1 MYILFKIIIFVL
13 ILNKSNSKD
22 LDPLRSIEIVN
33 GETNSLPE
41 TNLEAPPDESK
52 RGSHLRESLTAAFSS
67 LSQDNEDQKDLID
80 TLGDTDLKSLFV
92 KYDTDD
98 GNTCL
103 LDSIKQDILWWT
115 FPNGTLKVTNARFS
129 TKRYLDLS
137 YGNVSEDL
145 DLLHK
150 SKFAGRYSFQR
161 VQAFSAAYN
170 MLNSAPFLT
179 LSSMKG
185 SLKYLSLQGNQFAA
199 ITADVEALE
208 RFLQDTQNKPSNVT
222 PIECDELL
230 ANNTLDLYDRNCF
243 LHLENTQKHKN
254 TSDTHDFI
262 YEDYVR
268 KLQKMHNIY
277 GTSRES
283 IAWASFP
290 KLPHL
295 LELDI
300 SNCSIEYVN
309 RRAFRNVTNLRKL
322 FISNNKIMTLEADTF
337 FYIQGVQYLDLS
349 FTNVLNYNYQFSM
362 PTLEVILNLVYGLKI
377 YQTAFKL
384 LPELIYLDLSHSKI
398 TRNSAV
404 AFTHLGNK
412 LKYLSLCFT
421 SFPMMSNGLFKNTAL
436 EGLDLSGNSFV
447 SYNIVDDAFDGIGD
461 TLKWLYFEHSNLRD
475 LNWAKPLRNL
485 QVLGLAGNNINA
497 LSGDIFHS
505 LVRLKVLDLSSNH
518 IGNWYKSVFRNNSEL
533 RVLNLRSNNI
543 NMLTTEML
551 KDFETLE
558 YLSLGDNNFLCSC
571 ILREV
576 VEVAAN
582 NNKDANCSYEILK
595 NAAVELLF
603 SNGSNWTLLSNLFSQ
618 HMEHYL
624 WRSRFIPRLT
634 ESYKNIKDFKHL
646 NKIRKLRFL
655 TEDFRTTMCPSSTTK
670 TLNDTTLKFQLL
682 DYDAKNYWCFNETD
696 QLQVDQLNCQVRL
709 WTDNEAEIHNTIKI
723 VTAVVGSILGAC
735 ILGFIIYLKRWHIH
749 YYYASLRSAALLSRA
764 SKESLDKF
772 HHLNE
777 QDPNLVY
784 DIFIS
789 YCQND
794 RKWVLEELLPNVE
807 KSGDISICLH
817 ERDFQIGVTILD
829 NIISCMDRSRSLMLL
844 ISSKF
849 LLSHWCQFEMYL
861 AQHRIFEVS
870 KEHLILVFLE
880 DIPRRKRPK
889 TLQYLMDIKTYIKW
903 PCKGTKQP
911 SMEERK
917 LFWKRLRKSLEFIG
931 IGTKDSKA

>member
-1 MYILFKIIIFVL
+1 M
-13 ILNKSNSKD
+13 D
-22 LDPLRSIEIVN
+22 AAPAESIEPPEII
-33 GETNSLPE
+33 ETRR
-41 TNLEAPPDESK
+41 K
-52 RGSHLRESLTAAFSS
+52 RSSHLRDSLTAAFSS
-67 LSQDNEDQKDLID
+67 LAQDNDDEKDSTD
-80 TLGDTDLKSLFV
+80 ALGDTDLKSLFV

-103 LDSIKQDILWWT
+103 LDTIKHDILWWT
-115 FPNGTLKVTNARFS
+115 FPNGTLKVTNARYS
-129 TKRYLDLS
+129 SIRYLDLS
-137 YGNVSEDL
+137 YGNISDDL

-150 SKFAGRYSFQR
+150 TKIARRYSFHG
-161 VQAFSAAYN
+161 VQTFSAAYN
-170 MLNSAPFLT
+170 RLNSAPYLT
-179 LSSMKG
+179 LSSMKA

-199 ITADVEALE
+199 FNADAEE
-208 RFLQDTQNKPSNVT
+208 
-222 PIECDELL
+222 
-230 ANNTLDLYDRNCF
+230 
-243 LHLENTQKHKN
+243 
-254 TSDTHDFI
+254 
-262 YEDYVR
+262 
-268 KLQKMHNIY
+268 
-277 GTSRES
+277 ES

-300 SNCSIEYVN
+300 SNCSIEYMSK
-309 RRAFRNVTNLRKL
+309 RAFRNVTNLRKL
-322 FISNNKIMTLEADTF
+322 FVSNNKIMNLEADTF
-337 FYIQGVQYLDLS
+337 YYIQGVQYLDLS

-362 PTLEVILNLVYGLKI
+362 PTIEVILNLVYGLKI
-377 YQTAFKL
+377 YQTAFKM

-412 LKYLSLCFT
+412 LKYLSLCYT

-436 EGLDLSGNSFV
+436 EGLDLSGNSLV
-447 SYNIVDDAFDGIGD
+447 SYNIVDDAFDGIGE
-461 TLKWLYFEHSNLRD
+461 TLKCLYFEHSNLRN
-475 LNWAKPLRNL
+475 LSWSKPLRNL
-485 QVLGLAGNNINA
+485 QVLGLAGNNVNA
-497 LSGDIFHS
+497 LSGDIFQS
-505 LVRLKVLDLSSNH
+505 LASLKVLDLSSNH
-518 IGNWYKSVFRNNSEL
+518 IGNWYKSVFRNNSAL

-558 YLSLGDNNFLCSC
+558 YLSLGDNNFLCNC
-571 ILREV
+571 NLREI

-582 NNKDANCSYEILK
+582 NNKDANCSYEVLQHL
-595 NAAVELLF
+595 AAELIF
-603 SNGSNWTLLSNLFSQ
+603 SNGTNWTQLSNIFSQ
-618 HMEHYL
+618 HIEHNF
-624 WRSRFIPRLT
+624 WKSRFIPRLI

-655 TEDFRTTMCPSSTTK
+655 TKDFKTTVCPPSTTK

-682 DYDAKNYWCFNETD
+682 DYDAKNYWCFNETE
-696 QLQVDQLNCQVRL
+696 QLQVDQLNCQARI
-709 WTDNEAEIHNTIKI
+709 WTGEKQIHNTIKI
-723 VTAVVGSILGAC
+723 VTAVFGSILGAS

-749 YYYASLRSAALLSRA
+749 YYYASLKSAALLSRA

-777 QDPNLVY
+777 QDPNLIY

-903 PCKGTKQP
+903 PCKGSKQP
-911 SMEERK
+911 SIEERK
-917 LFWKRLRKSLEFIG
+917 LFWKRLRKSLELIG